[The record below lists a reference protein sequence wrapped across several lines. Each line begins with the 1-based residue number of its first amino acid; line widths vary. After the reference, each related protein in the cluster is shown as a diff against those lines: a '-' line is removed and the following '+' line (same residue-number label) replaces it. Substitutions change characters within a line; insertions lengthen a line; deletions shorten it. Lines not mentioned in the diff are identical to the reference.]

1 VAGTYTQPLNGLYL
15 TGMFGAVLPK
25 FDTFKL
31 ADTVKLVDTTRLA
44 NLANV
49 ANTVKLVD
57 TFKLADTL
65 ADTVKLV
72 DTLADTVKL
81 VDTTRLADLAHVANT
96 VKLIEMF
103 RLADTVRLF
112 DAALPKFDTA
122 ELARDVEIAARR
134 LESDLQQQLY
144 AGGLDVDVVT
154 WWTCLPPSS
163 RMNTI
168 MTFVWILV
176 LGRLATWS
184 ADYPDISKYIQDHTG
199 ITPVAVATA
208 AAWAARAGYKWCSSN

>member
-1 VAGTYTQPLNGLYL
+1 
-15 TGMFGAVLPK
+15 MFDAVLPK

-31 ADTVKLVDTTRLA
+31 ADTLSKTLKLVDTMK
-44 NLANV
+44 LANV

-57 TFKLADTL
+57 TVKLAET
-65 ADTVKLV
+65 
-72 DTLADTVKL
+72 
-81 VDTTRLADLAHVANT
+81 
-96 VKLIEMF
+96 F

-122 ELARDVEIAARR
+122 ELARDVEIAARW
-134 LESDLQQQLY
+134 LEAALHQEVD

-154 WWTCLPPSS
+154 WWTCLPPSL
-163 RMNTI
+163 RTATVMI
-168 MTFVWILV
+168 FVWILV

-184 ADYPDISKYIQDHTG
+184 ADHPDVSKYIQDHTG